1 MKAFGI
7 VIVILAAVLAVMGVF
22 GSITDIANRT
32 LTFYSVAIESI
43 LSVVT
48 GALIVVV
55 VLRGMQ
61 DSRFGQLVGAVVA
74 FSFLANLI
82 LVIGFAT
89 GSVDPM
95 FIVIAETGHQAR
107 DAAAEL
113 MAGEQGNAEL
123 SWFVPL
129 IPAVVQGL
137 FLVHYLR
144 S

>member
-7 VIVILAAVLAVMGVF
+7 VIVVLACVLGVMGVF

-48 GALIVVV
+48 AALIVIV
-55 VLRGMQ
+55 VLRKCQ
-61 DSRFGQLVGAVVA
+61 PSKFGELAASVVS

-82 LVIGFAT
+82 LMIGFVT
-89 GSVDPM
+89 GSV
-95 FIVIAETGHQAR
+95 
-107 DAAAEL
+107 
-113 MAGEQGNAEL
+113 EQGNPEL
-123 SWFVPL
+123 AWYMPL
-129 IPAVVQGL
+129 IPAAVQAL

>member
-22 GSITDIANRT
+22 GSITDITNRT

-95 FIVIAETGHQAR
+95 FIVIAETRHQAR
-107 DAAAEL
+107 DAAAL
-113 MAGEQGNAEL
+113 VAGEQGNAEL

>member
-1 MKAFGI
+1 MKAFGV

-22 GSITDIANRT
+22 GSITDITNRT

-89 GSVDPM
+89 GSV
-95 FIVIAETGHQAR
+95 
-107 DAAAEL
+107 
-113 MAGEQGNAEL
+113 EQGNAEL